1 MDDGWLR
8 IGEVARRTGLT
19 VRALH
24 HYDRLGLLVPSERSW
39 GDHRLYTP
47 SDLRR
52 LLDIQ
57 HLRSLGLSLAEVQAA
72 LDDPGFDPNLVLDQ
86 HIDRLT
92 EQISLQRRL
101 LDRLRL
107 LRAGN
112 EAAWPE
118 LLDTIALIPRL
129 RHPEATV
136 RVRAALDADPIPLP
150 VLLERIAA
158 ETDPDVLGVLVWA
171 VVRHGPAATG
181 PLIDLL
187 GSSRAGVRL
196 HLVHALDKLGERAAV
211 PALRTMLDD
220 PEPAIRAAAVTAL
233 GRLGD
238 ERALPDLIGLLGTP
252 DEPLGAAVTD
262 ALIGFGDAAAEALNT
277 APPADP
283 AARAQAVE
291 VLEQLDGPAA
301 RSALVARADDPD
313 PRVRLAAVFALAEV
327 PGEAAEAAIAR
338 AADSGDP
345 HLVALARRIS
355 ADRRRSAGGTRS
367 AGSRGRTAGRRS

>member
-86 HIDRLT
+86 HIARLT
-92 EQISLQRRL
+92 EQIALQQQL
-101 LDRLRL
+101 LDRLRV

-118 LLDTIALIPRL
+118 LLDTIALIARL

-150 VLLERIAA
+150 VLIERIAA

-171 VVRHGPAATG
+171 VARHGRRAVG

-187 GSSRAGVRL
+187 GGARPGVRL
-196 HLVHALDKLGERAAV
+196 HIVHALDKLGERDAV
-211 PALRTMLDD
+211 PALKTLLDD

-238 ERALPDLIGLLGTP
+238 ERALPDLIDLLGTP

-262 ALIGFGDAAAEALNT
+262 ALIRFGDVAAAALAL

-283 AARAQAVE
+283 RARTRAVE

-301 RSALVARADDPD
+301 TSALVARADDGD
-313 PRVRLAAVFALAEV
+313 RQVRLAAVFALAEV
-327 PGEAAEAAIAR
+327 RGEAADAAIAR
-338 AADSGDP
+338 AAASDDP

-355 ADRRRSAGGTRS
+355 ADRLRSAGG
-367 AGSRGRTAGRRS
+367 SR

>member
-24 HYDRLGLLVPSERSW
+24 HYDRLGLLVPSERTW

-72 LDDPGFDPNLVLDQ
+72 LDDAGFDPNLVLDR
-86 HIDRLT
+86 HIDRLR
-92 EQISLQRRL
+92 EQLALQQRL

-107 LRAGN
+107 LRVSN
-112 EAAWPE
+112 EDAWPD
-118 LLDTIALIPRL
+118 LLDTIALIARL

-136 RVRAALDADPIPLP
+136 RVRAALEPDPIPLA
-150 VLLERIAA
+150 VLVERIAA

-171 VVRHGPAATG
+171 VVRHGAAATG
-181 PLIDLL
+181 PLLRLL
-187 GSSRAGVRL
+187 DSSGPAVRL
-196 HLVHALDKLGERAAV
+196 HLVHALDKLGERDAA
-211 PALRTMLDD
+211 PALRTLLDD

-238 ERALPDLIGLLGTP
+238 EGALPDLIELLGTT

-262 ALIGFGDAAAEALNT
+262 ALIRFGDVAAEALGT
-277 APPADP
+277 APPPDP
-283 AARAQAVE
+283 AARTQAVE

-301 RSALVARADDPD
+301 RSALIARADDDD
-313 PRVRLAAVFALAEV
+313 PQVRLAAVFALAGV
-327 PGEAAEAAIAR
+327 PGEAADAAIAR
-338 AADSGDP
+338 AAASGDP
-345 HLVALARRIS
+345 HLVTLARRIS
-355 ADRRRSAGGTRS
+355 ADRRQSAGG
-367 AGSRGRTAGRRS
+367 SR

>member
-1 MDDGWLR
+1 MNDGWLR

-92 EQISLQRRL
+92 EQIALQQRL

-112 EAAWPE
+112 ETAWPD
-118 LLDTIALIPRL
+118 LLDTIALIARL

-136 RVRAALDADPIPLP
+136 RVRAALDAEPIPLP
-150 VLLERIAA
+150 VLIERIAT

-171 VVRHGPAATG
+171 VVRHGRPAVG

-187 GSSRAGVRL
+187 DTSGPGVRL
-196 HLVHALDKLGERAAV
+196 HLVHALDKLGERDAV
-211 PALRTMLDD
+211 PALRTLLDD
-220 PEPAIRAAAVTAL
+220 PEQPIRAAAATAL

-238 ERALPDLIGLLGTP
+238 ERALPDLIGLLGTTE
-252 DEPLGAAVTD
+252 EPLGAAVTD
-262 ALIGFGDAAAEALNT
+262 ALIHFGDAAATALAL

-283 AARAQAVE
+283 AARTQAVE
-291 VLEQLDGPAA
+291 VLEQLDGPRA
-301 RSALVARADDPD
+301 RSALIARADDHD
-313 PRVRLAAVFALAEV
+313 PQVRLAAVFALAGV
-327 PGEAAEAAIAR
+327 PGEAADAAIAR
-338 AADSGDP
+338 AAGSGDP

-355 ADRRRSAGGTRS
+355 ADRRRSAGG
-367 AGSRGRTAGRRS
+367 SR